1 MPDFEGHAANLSPH
15 GVCSVCLY
23 ANESIMIDRVSALV
37 TGHAFSLWPD
47 ECFVTVP
54 WVFENNF

>member
-15 GVCSVCLY
+15 GVRSVCPY
-23 ANESIMIDRVSALV
+23 ANESITIDRVSALV
-37 TGHAFSLWPD
+37 TGRALSLWPD